1 MSPAKP
7 VLKAVTP
14 GSVKALMLVEAGI
27 IGFLGYW
34 IGSEYVYNAFFQTYL
49 NEAVLSHFAT
59 YTAAL
64 GIGIGL
70 AGSLVA
76 ATFYRNLR
84 RARRLVDTIAVP
96 KFRNAVDKILSG
108 IPSLDENTPSNLK
121 EKMIHEAIESPV
133 PKPSRME
140 TIVAALRP
148 SKDEK

>member
-14 GSVKALMLVEAGI
+14 ESVKIFMLVEAGI

-34 IGSEYVYNAFFQTYL
+34 IASEYTYNAFFHTYL
-49 NEAVLSHFAT
+49 DQAVLSHFAT
-59 YTAAL
+59 YSAAL
-64 GIGIGL
+64 GLGIGL

-84 RARRLVDTIAVP
+84 RARSMIDTIAVP

-108 IPSLDENTPSNLK
+108 LPSLDENTPSTLK

-133 PKPSRME
+133 PSSSRMDA
-140 TIVAALRP
+140 IVSALKP